1 MELKEYKER
10 LNLEKE
16 TERKEAVDK
25 FLSLMIDMR
34 IDLSEVEKV
43 IITRD
48 WKLLR
53 AIACY
58 NYDGSIE
65 EIKTTKGEEEDIIE
79 CEYSKRNELK
89 RLLRVEKNSKYIETI
104 GVTIE
109 YGKDYKTFS
118 AKEKWVIDCTNIK

>member
-48 WKLLR
+48 WLFALL
-53 AIACY
+53 ID
-58 NYDGSIE
+58 NSNLE
-65 EIKTTKGEEEDIIE
+65 EIITIKGEEKDTIE

-89 RLLRVEKNSKYIETI
+89 KLLRVEKNRKYIETI

-109 YGKDYKTFS
+109 YLKNCKTFS
-118 AKEKWVIDCTNIK
+118 QKEKWVIDCTNIK